1 MQNVNRSV
9 CRGSGSAG
17 RSRTTP
23 QPDPGRRQRQQR
35 KVRIRQSK
43 VRSPSRRERER
54 RSEDSKDRE
63 KEGVC
68 GRDGQRNLVTTL
80 PSAICVDLMF
90 EWRLIGRE
98 TARAD
103 KTESIMSDQH
113 RLV

>member
-1 MQNVNRSV
+1 M
-9 CRGSGSAG
+9 
-17 RSRTTP
+17 
-23 QPDPGRRQRQQR
+23 
-35 KVRIRQSK
+35 
-43 VRSPSRRERER
+43 
-54 RSEDSKDRE
+54 
-63 KEGVC
+63 C

-80 PSAICVDLMF
+80 PSAICVDLIF